1 MAIVS
6 DRKMIYERKI
16 AELQAQ
22 LTEVRGSERG
32 WIQWRRD
39 RESFFILLLSASEA
53 TCIMRQQLSKV
64 GDHKALLHWKW
75 RERKKWGKKCF
86 VDFIYSFFF
95 LFFFSPISN
104 TMGQRGTRLSV
115 MLMDRVVKILS
126 SHLIT
131 LQFQTQLNQNNMQ
144 NRVRLWGYATETDCT
159 CHVVITT
166 GKNGL
171 KHGACLNINKYRYN
185 KQIYNGIR

>member
-1 MAIVS
+1 MFCG
-6 DRKMIYERKI
+6 
-16 AELQAQ
+16 LH
-22 LTEVRGSERG
+22 LFLFF
-32 WIQWRRD
+32 
-39 RESFFILLLSASEA
+39 SF
-53 TCIMRQQLSKV
+53 
-64 GDHKALLHWKW
+64 
-75 RERKKWGKKCF
+75 
-86 VDFIYSFFF
+86 
-95 LFFFSPISN
+95 FFFSPISN